1 MRIWRFH
8 EFGDISNL
16 KMEEIPI
23 PQPADGEALV
33 KIEYASLNPADR
45 FMVEKLY
52 PRPGKL
58 PFAVGRDA
66 CGTIETPALTGRF
79 KKGESVLVMYKPLG
93 IQRDGTLADFVTVP
107 EDSLAPLPKG
117 WTTQEAAAAGLVH
130 MTAWQAL
137 ARSGPVTSD
146 TTVLITGAS
155 GGVGTAAL
163 QQAKARGA
171 KVVALSRS
179 KEKRARLREL
189 GADLTYDP
197 TDPDFLKNV
206 KKGLS
211 GGRVNVVVENLGGP
225 YLQKCI
231 QLAALGAKISIV
243 GLLAGLKSEV
253 VVAHIIFKQIQING
267 IDLHGY
273 THEELQEV
281 WKKTVDLL
289 DSSGQRPLIDKV
301 FPMEQVQEA
310 FAHLKQGPMGKVLI
324 GPMS

>member
-1 MRIWRFH
+1 
-8 EFGDISNL
+8 
-16 KMEEIPI
+16 MEEIPV
-23 PQPADGEALV
+23 PQPTDREALV

-52 PRPGKL
+52 PGPGEL
-58 PFAVGRDA
+58 PFAVGRDC
-66 CGTIETPALTGRF
+66 CGTIETPAAGGRF
-79 KKGESVLVMYKPLG
+79 KQGEAVVALYKPLG
-93 IQRDGTLADFVTVP
+93 IKRDGTLADYVTVP
-107 EDSLAPLPKG
+107 DESLAPLPDG
-117 WTTQEAAAAGLVH
+117 WSSQEAAAGVLVH
-130 MTAWQAL
+130 ITAWRAL
-137 ARSGPVTSD
+137 SKAGPVTCE

-155 GGVGTAAL
+155 GGVGTATL

-179 KEKRARLREL
+179 TEKQARLREL

-197 TDPDFLKNV
+197 TDPDFVKNV

-231 QLAALGAKISIV
+231 QLSALGAKISIV

-253 VVAHIIFKQIQING
+253 VIAHLIFKQIQING
-267 IDLHGY
+267 IDAHGY
-273 THEELQEV
+273 THEELQKV
-281 WKKTVDLL
+281 WEEIVALL
-289 DSSGQRPLIDKV
+289 DSSDQRQLVDKF

-310 FAHLKQGPMGKVLI
+310 FAYLKQGPMGKVLI